1 MTKDE
6 LKEAQDRVFAEIDS
20 KLPHLSER
28 IKDEKSN
35 GVSPLGAAIH
45 ELTRVKILAAE
56 ETARV
61 AAMVREQEDS
71 VRHTLLVGQNFSDRS
86 PEVARDSARSL
97 APVANL
103 LIGIVDEQVAGPAV
117 KSPSAQRA

>member
-20 KLPHLSER
+20 KLPHLS
-28 IKDEKSN
+28 N
-35 GVSPLGAAIH
+35 GVSPLGAAIN